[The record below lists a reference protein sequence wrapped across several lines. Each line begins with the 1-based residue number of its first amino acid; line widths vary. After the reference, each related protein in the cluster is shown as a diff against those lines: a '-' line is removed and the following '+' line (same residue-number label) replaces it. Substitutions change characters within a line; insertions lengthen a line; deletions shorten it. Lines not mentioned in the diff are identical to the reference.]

1 MTKILVLHGLGM
13 NMRGKVQIETFGT
26 QTLDDYDERIN
37 AYATELGVE
46 VEIFHS
52 NIEGEVINRL
62 YAAHESDDV
71 DAALFNPAAY
81 SSGHPGIVA
90 AIGQVRFPVYE
101 IHFSNPAARGS
112 QSQVATACKGVI
124 TGFGLFSYY
133 LGMRGAIASLE
144 AD

>member
-1 MTKILVLHGLGM
+1 MAKILVLHGLGM

-37 AYATELGVE
+37 AYASELGVE
-46 VEIFHS
+46 VETFHS

-62 YAAHESDDV
+62 YDAHDSGDV

-81 SSGHPGIVA
+81 SSGHPAIVA
-90 AIGQVRFPVYE
+90 AIAQVSFPVYE
-101 IHFSNPAARGS
+101 IHFSNPASRGS
-112 QSQVATACKGVI
+112 QSQVASSCKGVI

-133 LGMRGAIASLE
+133 LGMSGALASLE
-144 AD
+144 SG